1 MRLISL
7 LFAVI
12 ALVAPANAQEWGRYD
27 NDRFGYS
34 IAVPPGFVG
43 QGQSQNGD
51 GQAFVLPG
59 RVTSLTVWGGLTGVV
74 HNGFEVMAEASIG
87 HDTDE
92 GWNITYRVT
101 TPKWASWTGTKG
113 GNILYRRMVLL
124 CDGSAYAAFEM
135 KYGQIDRPSMD
146 PVVERLVGSLR
157 GDC

>member
-1 MRLISL
+1 MRLIFIFL
-7 LFAVI
+7 ALFALSV
-12 ALVAPANAQEWGRYD
+12 PASAQEWGRYD
-27 NDRFGYS
+27 NGRFGYS

-43 QGQSQNGD
+43 QGESDNGD
-51 GQAFVLPG
+51 GQVFVLPG

-74 HNGFEVMAEASIG
+74 NNGFEVQAEASIG
-87 HDTDE
+87 HDIDE
-92 GWNITYRVT
+92 GWNITYRAT
-101 TPKWASWTGTKG
+101 TPKWASWSGTKG